1 MKVSS
6 ALLVSRKSAHPTLLP
21 MPWKKPHVR
30 DLPENVIKVARNC
43 RQAQE
48 CRKKLMKRGN
58 GAMKEMVMSEEGPH
72 LKEGAYSQGKA
83 MRHS

>member
-1 MKVSS
+1 MSS
-6 ALLVSRKSAHPTLLP
+6 ALLVPRKSAHPTLLP

-30 DLPENVIKVARNC
+30 DLPENVRKAARNC
-43 RQAQE
+43 RQPQE
-48 CRKKLMKRGN
+48 GRKKLMKRGK

-83 MRHS
+83 VRDS